1 MHWFFSTE
9 DVSFWCNYRQEEIF
23 HRPNSRLCHHAC
35 FDHMVW
41 PIIHR
46 LTASLADNF
55 HIQLLK
61 KEPNIHLY
69 YPLHISERHYAH
81 LNDPHN
87 YLATDNQPQLK
98 NTPPWAQI
106 VTGNEKLPII
116 IITATQ
122 RMQIIKKSFCSP
134 SFILLFIHWN
144 GLAVASSQLS

>member
-1 MHWFFSTE
+1 MCVVYFKS
-9 DVSFWCNYRQEEIF
+9 SNSLLNYIKTNLELPFIYKF
-23 HRPNSRLCHHAC
+23 YLN
-35 FDHMVW
+35 W
-41 PIIHR
+41 
-46 LTASLADNF
+46 
-55 HIQLLK
+55 
-61 KEPNIHLY
+61 NIHLY

-116 IITATQ
+116 IITAPL
-122 RMQIIKKSFCSP
+122 RMQIIKKNFCSP

-144 GLAVASSQLS
+144 GLAVASSQLSWDWFIKL